1 VRRKRRERAHAVRA
15 TLKVGELMKTGS
27 SLHLD
32 VYARGKK
39 IGTLELGRGSLF
51 WKGGGRKRRKRVRWS
66 KFAEYMDRLAY
77 EEPARR
83 RARK

>member
-1 VRRKRRERAHAVRA
+1 MRRKRRERTHAVRA

-32 VYARGKK
+32 VYARGRK

-51 WKGGGRKRRKRVRWS
+51 WQGGNRKRRKRLRWS
-66 KFAEYMDRLAY
+66 RFAEYMDELAY
-77 EEPARR
+77 E
-83 RARK
+83 